1 MAPQTAPARQNL
13 PLDSDSFIGRE
24 RDLSDLLRLLD
35 ADRVV
40 TLCGVNGIGK
50 TRLAL
55 RVAAHATG
63 SFPDGVWL
71 VELTQAR
78 GRDEVIAR
86 IAAAVGVAE
95 EAGRDLEYTLRDAL
109 ARRRL
114 LLVLDGCGPVLELL
128 ADVCHRILADC
139 PTVSMLITAEEP
151 VRLES
156 EAIWRVPP
164 LSPPPREKERDPTS
178 SEAVRLFVD
187 RARAASP
194 SFTAD
199 ADDLRIIADI
209 CGVLDS
215 IPYCVELVAS
225 WVRRIPLPEIAQ
237 QLRERVQELYSRHS
251 GAADRA
257 RLMIAVIRWSY
268 ERLGLRER
276 ILLRR
281 LSVFADWDLEL
292 AERVCPDG
300 PLPEA
305 EILDLL
311 SSLASRALITL
322 DGEAQG
328 RVRYRLPSAVR
339 RFMAHRLIEAG
350 EEEAFRLRHREQMI
364 LIAEELHRTAVLGRA
379 MPWAQRYA
387 SWTRV
392 ITEYDN
398 LREALHWSRERGDA
412 EEGLRL
418 CVGLCPFWVTGS
430 HFIEGGVWN
439 DRFLEMGGVAE
450 ALRGRAMVRRAELAR
465 AEGDHRYASE
475 IGEAGLV
482 RCRVSR
488 DTESL
493 IMGQNLLA
501 MVDVR
506 EHAYDRA
513 GERLSEVLEL
523 SRKTGDL
530 WNEAVAL
537 GTQGMLAT
545 QCGDFARAD
554 VHYSTAMMVLRGMD
568 HRWGVGSMLIGQ
580 GIAAEARGDLA
591 GADRCYRESL
601 DIQRDFGS
609 AAELSRCLAGVGR
622 IAHALG
628 ATTQAFDYLSESLL
642 QSHSAGLRRGVAAAL
657 ASIAR
662 VAASE
667 GMVDGACRLG
677 GAAAAIRG
685 ETGPATATRSW
696 PLKGTAYDGDPASL
710 SAWWDEGFAMDVDE
724 AAALALHITEAGRV
738 PRPRPGRMNHAKA
751 PEETLT
757 RREYEI
763 ARLVGEGK
771 SNRAIAEE
779 LFITPATVAR
789 HVANINR
796 KTGFTS
802 RKQIAAWIN
811 APTVSQ

>member
-13 PLDSDSFIGRE
+13 PLDSDSFVGRE

-71 VELTQAR
+71 VELAQAR
-78 GRDEVIAR
+78 GRDEAVAR

-114 LLVLDGCGPVLELL
+114 LLVLDGCGPVLDLL
-128 ADVCHRILADC
+128 PDICHRLLADC
-139 PTVSMLITAEEP
+139 PSVSLLITAEEP
-151 VRLES
+151 VRLEG

-194 SFTAD
+194 GFCAD
-199 ADDLRIIADI
+199 SDDLRVVADI
-209 CGVLDS
+209 CGAVDS

-225 WVRRIPLPEIAQ
+225 WVRRIPLPEIAAEI
-237 QLRERVQELYSRHS
+237 RARVGELYSRHT

-257 RLMIAVIRWSY
+257 RLMTEVIRWSY
-268 ERLGLRER
+268 ERIGLRER

-281 LSVFADWDLEL
+281 LAVFADWDLEL

-311 SSLASRALITL
+311 SALAGRSLITL
-322 DGEAQG
+322 NGEAQG
-328 RVRYRLPSAVR
+328 RVRYRFPAVVR
-339 RFMAHRLIEAG
+339 RFMAHRLAEAG
-350 EEEAFRLRHREQMI
+350 EEEAFRLRHREQMV
-364 LIAEELHRTAVLGRA
+364 LIAEDLGRSAVLGRA
-379 MPWAQRYA
+379 VPWAQRFA

-392 ITEYDN
+392 VTEYDN
-398 LREALHWSRERGDA
+398 IREALHWSAERGDA
-412 EEGLRL
+412 EAGLRL
-418 CVGLCPFWVTGS
+418 CIGLSPFWVTGS
-430 HFIEGGVWN
+430 RFIEGGVWS
-439 DRFLEMGGVAE
+439 DRFLELPGAAE
-450 ALRGRAMVRRAELAR
+450 GLRGRAMVRRAELAR
-465 AEGDHRYASE
+465 AEGDRRYASE
-475 IGEAGLV
+475 IGEAGLQ
-482 RCRVSR
+482 RCRAAG

-506 EHAYDRA
+506 EHADDRA
-513 GERLSEVLEL
+513 HERLTEVLEL

-545 QCGDFARAD
+545 RCGDFDRAD
-554 VHYSTAMMVLRGMD
+554 VHYSTSMMILRGMD
-568 HRWGVGSMLIGQ
+568 HRWGVGAMLIGQ

-609 AAELSRCLAGVGR
+609 AAELARCLAGVGR

-628 ATTQAFDYLSESLL
+628 ATTQAFDYLSESLSL
-642 QSHSAGLRRGVAAAL
+642 SHSAGLRRAVASAL
-657 ASIAR
+657 ASIAK
-662 VAASE
+662 VAAGE
-667 GMVDGACRLG
+667 GMVEGACRLG
-677 GAAAAIRG
+677 GAAAAIRE

-696 PLKGTAYDGDPASL
+696 PLKGTGCDGEPAAL
-710 SAWWDEGFAMDVDE
+710 SQWWDEGFAMGVDD
-724 AAALALHITEAGRV
+724 AAALALHITETGRV
-738 PRPRPGRMNHAKA
+738 PRPRPSRTTRTAS
-751 PEETLT
+751 PEQTLT
-757 RREYEI
+757 RREHEI
-763 ARLVGEGK
+763 ARLVGEGR
-771 SNRAIAEE
+771 SNRAIAEQ

-796 KTGFTS
+796 KTGFSS
-802 RKQIAAWIN
+802 RKQIAAWLN
-811 APTVSQ
+811 DHKASR